1 MLLEEARTTTS
12 QQLGQINKNEVAAVR
27 TVKISFLLLGLL
39 AGGSQLPPFP
49 DLGLPGVLGTWA
61 LVGSLLAS
69 LFVYGEAETFIGP
82 RPDELSIDY
91 TGEED
96 STDSYAEVLNRYED
110 GILRNQRV
118 LYSNGFLLG
127 ISRLLLA
134 LAIVFVVLGF
144 TSRFTA
150 PLLRLSTFGWL
161 TNVY

>member
-1 MLLEEARTTTS
+1 MLLEEARKTTS

-69 LFVYGEAETFIGP
+69 LFVYGEAEPFIGP

-91 TGEED
+91 DTSSVPPD
-96 STDSYAEVLNRYED
+96 AYVEVLYRYED
-110 GILRNQRV
+110 GILRNKR
-118 LYSNGFLLG
+118 LLLSNGYFLG
-127 ISRLLLA
+127 VSRLLLA
-134 LAIVFVVLGF
+134 VAVVSIVWGLA
-144 TSRFTA
+144 SQFTA
-150 PLLRLSTFGWL
+150 SPLRLSPS
-161 TNVY
+161 VS